1 MCHECGQE
9 SAAGDVIS
17 CHFLLTSNLVTSN
30 YSTALNCQ
38 TNKQRA
44 EQTKRIYKEQFAR
57 VAYFSAASLRE
68 APVFLGNFPNPLT
81 HPHEDFGNHSINL
94 SC

>member
-9 SAAGDVIS
+9 SAAGDVIN

-44 EQTKRIYKEQFAR
+44 EQTKQNYKEQFAR
-57 VAYFSAASLRE
+57 IGYFSALNYGTFDRSH
-68 APVFLGNFPNPLT
+68 LGCF
-81 HPHEDFGNHSINL
+81 S
-94 SC
+94 